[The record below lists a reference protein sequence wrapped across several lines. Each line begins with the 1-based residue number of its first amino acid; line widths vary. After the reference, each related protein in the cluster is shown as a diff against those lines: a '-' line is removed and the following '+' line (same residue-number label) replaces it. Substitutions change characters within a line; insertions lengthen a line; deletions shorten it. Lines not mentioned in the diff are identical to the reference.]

1 MSLLDRIDTQ
11 KLSQAVS
18 HAAPLLGS
26 LIGTPATGAAIGM
39 IAKAIGTDAT
49 PEAVVQALGDPT
61 AAIKLQQFEN
71 DHREAITRMA
81 LEAETARL
89 SEVNQTIR
97 AEAASNDAYVRRWRP
112 TYGYLTAAAW
122 FIQMT
127 GFTVILGVVAFRNPE
142 ELATVV
148 GALGAVLSAL
158 LGLWGIALAV
168 LGINVSKRSEDKQT
182 AAGVPP
188 KPGFMDAI
196 ATRVAGREPLKRSP
210 Q

>member
-1 MSLLDRIDTQ
+1 MGLLDKIDAQ
-11 KLSQAVS
+11 ALSQAVS
-18 HAAPLLGS
+18 TAAPLLGS
-26 LIGTPATGAAIGM
+26 LVGTPATGAAIGM
-39 IAKAIGTDAT
+39 IANALGTDANSD
-49 PEAVVQALGDPT
+49 AVVQALGDPT

-71 DHREAITRMA
+71 EHEQALTRMV
-81 LEAETARL
+81 LEAESTRL
-89 SEVNQTIR
+89 AEVNQTIR

-168 LGINVSKRSEDKQT
+168 LGINVSKRSQDKQV
-182 AAGVPP
+182 AAGQAP

-196 ATRVAGREPLKRSP
+196 AKRVGG
-210 Q
+210 

>member
-1 MSLLDRIDTQ
+1 MGLLDKIDAQ
-11 KLSQAVS
+11 ALSQAVS
-18 HAAPLLGS
+18 TAAPLLGS

-39 IAKAIGTDAT
+39 IAKALGTDAN
-49 PEAVVQALGDPT
+49 PDAVVQALGDPT

-71 DHREAITRMA
+71 EHEQALTRMV
-81 LEAETARL
+81 LEAESTRL
-89 SEVNQTIR
+89 AEVNQTIR

-168 LGINVSKRSEDKQT
+168 LGINVSKRSQDKQV
-182 AAGVPP
+182 AAGQAP

-196 ATRVAGREPLKRSP
+196 AKRVGG
-210 Q
+210 

>member
-11 KLSQAVS
+11 KLSQTIS
-18 HAAPLLGS
+18 TAAPLLGS

-39 IAKAIGTDAT
+39 IAKALGTDANPDAIT
-49 PEAVVQALGDPT
+49 QALGAPT
-61 AAIKLQQFEN
+61 APIKLQAFEN
-71 DHREAITRMA
+71 DHYQAITRMV

-89 SEVNQTIR
+89 YEVNQTIR

-127 GFTVILGVVAFRNPE
+127 GFTVILGVVAFRNPG
-142 ELATVV
+142 ELASVV

-168 LGINVSKRSEDKQT
+168 LGINVSKRSEDKQA
-182 AAGVPP
+182 AAGVPR

-196 ATRVAGREPLKRSP
+196 ATRVSGATPPKRSP
-210 Q
+210 